1 MEPETCRVSLSK
13 TLRGEQ
19 ILVKEQI
26 KSLLH
31 TLAPKQF
38 DALMAGRI
46 NRHGQNFMAKQGVP
60 AIAAALRSTGFSG
73 CRYTGRIT
81 RCHP

>member
-1 MEPETCRVSLSK
+1 M
-13 TLRGEQ
+13 
-19 ILVKEQI
+19 VKEQI

-46 NRHGQNFMAKQGVP
+46 NRHGQNFMAKHGVP
-60 AIAAALRSTGFSG
+60 AIASDFVERYGLSG

-81 RCHP
+81 RCPEAGSNADHPGAFSSLS